1 MNSYAAMCKKHEKEY
16 NNNNDK
22 TRIIIKDSDNIKW
35 DFGTFEQL
43 QKSYNSKKAT
53 IQAIKAV
60 CLLIRSRQ
68 LDPATLPFARMVK

>member
-16 NNNNDK
+16 DNGK
-22 TRIIIKDSDNIKW
+22 TCISIKDGNNTKW

-43 QKSYNSKKAT
+43 RKSYNSNKAT
-53 IQAIKAV
+53 IQALNAI
-60 CLLIRSRQ
+60 CLLVRSRQ

>member
-16 NNNNDK
+16 LNVE
-22 TRIIIKDSDNIKW
+22 TYIIIKDDDNIKW

-43 QKSYNSKKAT
+43 RKSYNSNKAT
-53 IQAIKAV
+53 IQALNAI
-60 CLLIRSRQ
+60 CLLVRSRQ

>member
-16 NNNNDK
+16 NNDE
-22 TRIIIKDSDNIKW
+22 TYIIIKDDDNIKW

-53 IQAIKAV
+53 IQAIKAI
-60 CLLIRSRQ
+60 CLLVRSRQ
-68 LDPATLPFARMVK
+68 LDPATLPFATMVK

>member
-1 MNSYAAMCKKHEKEY
+1 MNSYAAMCKKHEKDY
-16 NNNNDK
+16 CDDK
-22 TRIIIKDSDNIKW
+22 THIIIKDNDGIKW

-60 CLLIRSRQ
+60 CLLVRSRQ
-68 LDPATLPFARMVK
+68 LDPATLPFARMIR

>member
-16 NNNNDK
+16 YNDK
-22 TRIIIKDSDNIKW
+22 THIIIKDNDNIKW

-53 IQAIKAV
+53 IQAIKAI
-60 CLLIRSRQ
+60 CLLVRSRQ
-68 LDPATLPFARMVK
+68 LDPATLPFATMVM

>member
-16 NNNNDK
+16 INDK
-22 TRIIIKDSDNIKW
+22 THIIIKDDDNIKW

-53 IQAIKAV
+53 IQAINAI

-68 LDPATLPFARMVK
+68 LDPATLPFARMVM

>member
-16 NNNNDK
+16 DNDK
-22 TRIIIKDSDNIKW
+22 TRIIIKDGNNIKW

-43 QKSYNSKKAT
+43 RKSYKSKKAT
-53 IQAIKAV
+53 MQAINAL

-68 LDPATLPFARMVK
+68 LDPATLPFAIMVK

>member
-16 NNNNDK
+16 NNDK

-35 DFGTFEQL
+35 DLGTFEKL
-43 QKSYNSKKAT
+43 QKSYRSKKAT
-53 IQAIKAV
+53 IQAINAL
-60 CLLIRSRQ
+60 CLLVRSRQ

>member
-1 MNSYAAMCKKHEKEY
+1 MNSYATMCKKHEKDY
-16 NNNNDK
+16 NNDK
-22 TRIIIKDSDNIKW
+22 TRIIIKDADNIKW

-53 IQAIKAV
+53 IQALKAI

-68 LDPATLPFARMVK
+68 LDPATLPFAIMIK

>member
-16 NNNNDK
+16 YNDK
-22 TRIIIKDSDNIKW
+22 TRIIIKDDDDIKW

-53 IQAIKAV
+53 IQAIKSI
-60 CLLIRSRQ
+60 CLLVRSRQ
-68 LDPATLPFARMVK
+68 LDPATLPFARMVI

>member
-1 MNSYAAMCKKHEKEY
+1 MNSYAVMCKKHEKEY
-16 NNNNDK
+16 DNDK
-22 TRIIIKDSDNIKW
+22 TRIIIKESDNIKW

-53 IQAIKAV
+53 IQAIKAI

>member
-16 NNNNDK
+16 LNVE
-22 TRIIIKDSDNIKW
+22 TRIIIKDGDNIKW

-53 IQAIKAV
+53 IQAIKAI
-60 CLLIRSRQ
+60 CLLVRSRQ
-68 LDPATLPFARMVK
+68 LDPATLPFARMVI

>member
-16 NNNNDK
+16 CNVE
-22 TRIIIKDSDNIKW
+22 TRIIIKDGDNIKW

-43 QKSYNSKKAT
+43 RKSYNSKKAT
-53 IQAIKAV
+53 IQAIKAL

-68 LDPATLPFARMVK
+68 LDPATMPFAKMAK